1 MDNRNRRRSHQS
13 GRGGHRTRGR
23 HPGHH
28 GTIDAASEAISV
40 GVLDP
45 GDMLVMYDSTIFI
58 IALRALFEGIAC
70 ATNHVFETYVEA
82 GQEPRC
88 LLAAG
93 GGVQNRVWAQATS
106 DISGR
111 IQRVREKTLGASY
124 GDAFLAALAVGDV
137 RRGDIR
143 TWNPVA
149 HEIIPNPTT
158 RDIYEHRYR
167 TFRALY
173 PCTRELMQ

>member
-1 MDNRNRRRSHQS
+1 DLTH
-13 GRGGHRTRGR
+13 TRGD
-23 HPGHH
+23 
-28 GTIDAASEAISV
+28 I
-40 GVLDP
+40 
-45 GDMLVMYDSTIFI
+45 Y
-58 IALRALFEGIAC
+58 RALFEGIAC
-70 ATNHVFETYVEA
+70 ATNHVFETYVDA

-111 IQRVREKTLGASY
+111 RQRVREKTLGASY
-124 GDAFLAALAVGDV
+124 GDAFLAALAIGDV

-149 HEIIPNPTT
+149 HEIIPDPTT

-173 PCTRELMQ
+173 PRTRDLMQCRLSVKSGRVLSKSDEFGGEGGIRTHGTVTRTTVFEF

>member
-1 MDNRNRRRSHQS
+1 
-13 GRGGHRTRGR
+13 
-23 HPGHH
+23 
-28 GTIDAASEAISV
+28 
-40 GVLDP
+40 
-45 GDMLVMYDSTIFI
+45 MYDSTIFI